1 MKILAINS
9 SYRGDQGYT
18 RVLIDKLLAGATG
31 SGAEC
36 EVITLA
42 HKKINRCLACDKCQ
56 GGENYLKC
64 VHRDKDDVQEI
75 FQKMASADL
84 IILGTPVYVMGISV
98 LLTTLL
104 DRQYST
110 ANMGNLLL
118 SKSGHLFHET
128 NRDVSGKPIVGL
140 ICCDNTED
148 QTPRSLI
155 QWFRDYTEFL
165 DVPLAGLLIRNAASF
180 TGHGKDPM
188 REKIFPKIAEV
199 HRAYEQ
205 AGREL
210 AMRGYISKATQNK
223 VNQEVVPFKMYHILK
238 RFMPMKKKALAHA
251 RAGRAMAAA
260 AAIPNIAKNLSHM

>member
-18 RVLIDKLLAGATG
+18 RVLIDKLLAGASG

-42 HKKINRCLACDKCQ
+42 HKKINRCLACNKCQ

-98 LLTTLL
+98 LLKMLL
-104 DRQYST
+104 DRQYGT
-110 ANMGNLLL
+110 CNCGNLIL

-140 ICCDNTED
+140 ICCDNTENE
-148 QTPRSLI
+148 TPRSLA
-155 QWFRDYTEFL
+155 QWFKDYTEFL
-165 DVPLAGLLIRNAASF
+165 DVPLAGLLIRNAGAF
-180 TGHGKDPM
+180 AGHGKDPI
-188 REKIFPKIAEV
+188 REKIFPKLAEV
-199 HRAYEQ
+199 HMAYEQ

-210 AMRGYISKATQNK
+210 AMRGYISKATQSK
-223 VNQEVVPFKMYHILK
+223 ANQEVVPVKMFHILK
-238 RFMPMKKKALAHA
+238 RFKPMKKKFLAQALA
-251 RAGRAMAAA
+251 RRAMTAPV
-260 AAIPNIAKNLSHM
+260 AIPNIAKNLSQR

>member
-18 RVLIDKLLAGATG
+18 RVLIDKLLSGASG

-98 LLTTLL
+98 LLKTLL

-155 QWFRDYTEFL
+155 QWFRDYAEFL

-260 AAIPNIAKNLSHM
+260 AAIPNIAKNLSQR